1 MIRSALALFG
11 FARAG
16 VAPLE
21 DARLA
26 RALSGDGAAYA
37 SLVRD
42 HVPVLLRVTQR
53 VTGDADLAEDA
64 VAETLAVAHRQL
76 SRYQP
81 GTSLRAFLLGIAVK
95 RAHTLLRAERRR
107 HHRET
112 AAEHAPTP
120 SVGPEAALRGREL
133 TVRIRA
139 ALEALPRKR
148 REAALLRLDGGLEH
162 AEIATA
168 MGLRE
173 DAARALVS
181 LAMRDLRTALDAE
194 QTV

>member
-1 MIRSALALFG
+1 MFG